1 MDRSVLSDAQ
11 WNKIAPLLAGKPGD
25 PGRSGADNR
34 QFVEAVLWIARTGAP
49 WRDLPA
55 LFGNWN
61 AVFADSDEGGHLF
74 QSDRGH
80 HSNLMAA
87 GLDRGNLTALELL
100 DDLIQRFQG
109 PRHAQADQVVTD
121 PLDRRGGR
129 QLVSHAAASFAARRL
144 PTAS

>member
-61 AVFADSDEGGHLF
+61 AVFKRFRRWTTRGVFERMFKALRGDPDFEYVIADGTISRVHQKGTG
-74 QSDRGH
+74 
-80 HSNLMAA
+80 A
-87 GLDRGNLTALELL
+87 
-100 DDLIQRFQG
+100 
-109 PRHAQADQVVTD
+109 
-121 PLDRRGGR
+121 RGGPK
-129 QLVSHAAASFAARRL
+129 ARRSDVR
-144 PTAS
+144 AVG